1 MRLYRFLSILFICM
15 LSAVSMFAVQTSK
28 ASAESRNPVVMVHGI
43 GGGSYNFMGIK
54 TYLESQGWP
63 RKDLYAIDFLDKT
76 GNNRNNA
83 PKLSEYVKNVLNET
97 GAEKVD
103 IVAHSMG
110 GANTLYYIKN
120 LGGGDKVEHVVTLG
134 GANGLVTNSAPSGT
148 KFTSIYSTSDFIVL
162 NSLSKLDGAENIQIS
177 GLSHVALLFSS
188 KVDAL
193 IKEGLTD

>member
-1 MRLYRFLSILFICM
+1 MRRYRFLSILFICM

-28 ASAESRNPVVMVHGI
+28 ASAESRTPVVMVHGI

-54 TYLESQGWP
+54 TYLESQGWS

-134 GANGLVTNSAPSGT
+134 GANRLVTNSAPSGT

-177 GLSHVALLFSS
+177 GLSHVGLLFSS

>member
-1 MRLYRFLSILFICM
+1 M

-54 TYLESQGWP
+54 TYLESQGWS

-134 GANGLVTNSAPSGT
+134 GANRLVTNSAPSGT

>member
-1 MRLYRFLSILFICM
+1 M
-15 LSAVSMFAVQTSK
+15 
-28 ASAESRNPVVMVHGI
+28 
-43 GGGSYNFMGIK
+43 
-54 TYLESQGWP
+54 
-63 RKDLYAIDFLDKT
+63 
-76 GNNRNNA
+76 
-83 PKLSEYVKNVLNET
+83 
-97 GAEKVD
+97 D

-134 GANGLVTNSAPSGT
+134 GANRLVTNSAPSGT

-177 GLSHVALLFSS
+177 GLSHVGLLFSS